1 MRSLTF
7 ILLLAVCFFGG
18 VTYGTFEK
26 NRFADEVTIEE
37 NEVEEI
43 EPVYEVELE
52 TIDIMEKEENDH
64 LVNKSANILERV
76 VTSMFEFV
84 IQIMYQFANLFF

>member
-26 NRFADEVTIEE
+26 NRFADEITIEE
-37 NEVEEI
+37 NEVKI
-43 EPVYEVELE
+43 EPVYEPEIE
-52 TIDIMEKEENDH
+52 TIDIMETEDNDH
-64 LVNKSANILERV
+64 LVNKSANILEKV